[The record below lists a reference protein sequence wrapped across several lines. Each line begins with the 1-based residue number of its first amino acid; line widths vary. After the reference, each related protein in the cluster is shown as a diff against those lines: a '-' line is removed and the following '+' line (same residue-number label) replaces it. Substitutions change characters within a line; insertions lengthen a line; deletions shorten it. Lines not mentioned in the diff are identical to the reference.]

1 VEVEDRPGGLHRI
14 LIALSKENI
23 NVEYMYAFVRQSGQ
37 NAVLIFRFDNIQAA
51 TAVLKRE
58 GVRVIDGTELY
69 AM

>member
-1 VEVEDRPGGLHRI
+1 
-14 LIALSKENI
+14 
-23 NVEYMYAFVRQSGQ
+23 
-37 NAVLIFRFDNIQAA
+37 VLIFSFDNIQAA